1 MLSLPVQV
9 CLVNNSEPPPP
20 PTTPTFSILLF
31 LECDRDRLRCFSYN
45 LLPNAVVVF
54 GEGDG
59 DRLRTLYPSEP
70 PSSTAAEEETTLEGV
85 RAAVSSFI
93 CSTCSFAEATRSKFV
108 EDMGDAGG
116 IPVPGDEMVIDLLV
130 PTNSVD
136 VSIPR
141 GVVAP
146 GVGADELSDRGVEGV
161 VALVVLFSFIRLIRR
176 CRALV
181 LIALLNRALLLV
193 YPLELIVD
201 EVCCDPASPSE
212 ACVELSSAVKSVVLA
227 VRVDMYDGL
236 FVIIPPSDDWVVLNV
251 SSVESYV

>member
-1 MLSLPVQV
+1 MLSLPVLV
-9 CLVNNSEPPPP
+9 TCLVNNSEPPPP

-70 PSSTAAEEETTLEGV
+70 CPPSSIGETLEGV
-85 RAAVSSFI
+85 RAAASSFI

-116 IPVPGDEMVIDLLV
+116 IPVPCDEIVNDLLF

-146 GVGADELSDRGVEGV
+146 GVGADELSDRGVDGV

-227 VRVDMYDGL
+227 VRVDM
-236 FVIIPPSDDWVVLNV
+236 
-251 SSVESYV
+251 